1 MRFQPQELK
10 ASRDL
15 LRSLLDNP
23 EDFLQHL
30 RQWFYSLVS
39 SLILL
44 TFSSSD
50 SYPGSIIMSVAYGI
64 DVLPVNDPFIDT
76 AEKAISGLSEAGV
89 TGAYLVDVLPLC
101 EFFLTRVLFLTD

>member
-1 MRFQPQELK
+1 
-10 ASRDL
+10 
-15 LRSLLDNP
+15 
-23 EDFLQHL
+23 
-30 RQWFYSLVS
+30 
-39 SLILL
+39 
-44 TFSSSD
+44 
-50 SYPGSIIMSVAYGI
+50 MSVAYGI